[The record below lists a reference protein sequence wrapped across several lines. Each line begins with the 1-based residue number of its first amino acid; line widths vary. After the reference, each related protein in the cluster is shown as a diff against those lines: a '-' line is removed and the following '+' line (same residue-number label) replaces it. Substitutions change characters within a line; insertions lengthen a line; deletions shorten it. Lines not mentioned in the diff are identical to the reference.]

1 MIPAAARRLRKRVG
15 RRGKALILLGA
26 GKVCFG
32 VGVIAAPPPE
42 RGLDLLLRYGPLCA
56 WALVWVVAGVVVVLS
71 AWLPIGRDRLGFIVA
86 CVPPLVWAVAYG
98 TAAAEGIYPRGAWVF
113 GWYMT
118 SHIGVIL
125 WASSVPEYAL
135 PHLVQQGARSER
147 SVGFR
152 RDTGRSGGHGGV
164 GGVRGAGDDAGV
176 GGNSGG
182 DSGGG
187 GGGGGAVTEGG

>member
-1 MIPAAARRLRKRVG
+1 MLPAVVRRLRKRVG
-15 RRGKALILLGA
+15 RRGKALILLGT

-32 VGVIAAPPPE
+32 LGVIAAPPPA
-42 RGLDLLLRYGPLCA
+42 RGLNLLLRYGPLCA
-56 WALVWVVAGVVVVLS
+56 WALVWVVSGVIVFLS
-71 AWLPIGRDRLGFIVA
+71 ALLPIGRDRLGFIVA
-86 CVPPLVWAVAYG
+86 CVPPLIWAVAYG

-135 PHLVQQGARSER
+135 PHHVQQGARSER

-152 RDTGRSGGHGGV
+152 RDAGGRGGDGGR
-164 GGVRGAGDDAGV
+164 GMVRGQGDAAGRV
-176 GGNSGG
+176 GDGGG
-182 DSGGG
+182 DSCGGDGGG
-187 GGGGGAVTEGG
+187 RAEPTGG